1 MDWARDIKLFVGD
14 KTAFTSDI
22 VTAGHL
28 THCAKRRT
36 SSSTSNVK
44 KNENPSKDELVGPEK
59 RPTYSNHTL
68 CSSDSYAVF
77 RPEMAPIIITVHT
90 NCDNIANFRFG
101 AFSAFSGSFKVS
113 VEVKIVVW
121 RQMSTF

>member
-28 THCAKRRT
+28 THCA

-59 RPTYSNHTL
+59 RPT
-68 CSSDSYAVF
+68 
-77 RPEMAPIIITVHT
+77 
-90 NCDNIANFRFG
+90 
-101 AFSAFSGSFKVS
+101 
-113 VEVKIVVW
+113 
-121 RQMSTF
+121 